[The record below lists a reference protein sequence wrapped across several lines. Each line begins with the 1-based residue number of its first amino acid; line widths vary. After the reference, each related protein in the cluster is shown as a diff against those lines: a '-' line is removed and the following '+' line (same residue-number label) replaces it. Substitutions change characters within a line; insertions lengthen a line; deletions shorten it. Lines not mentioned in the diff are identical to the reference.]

1 MYSAYFDRMTS
12 NKQAVL
18 LVESIQK
25 EYILPASSL
34 PSGSKPGSWFH
45 VTVQN
50 DAITSIKIDGAKMN
64 AMKDDI
70 QSRLGRLQS
79 NQKSRFKRR

>member
-1 MYSAYFDRMTS
+1 MDSAYYDRMS
-12 NKQAVL
+12 GNNQAVL

-25 EYILPASSL
+25 EFILPATSL

-50 DAITSIKIDGAKMN
+50 DTITSIKIDEAKTS

-70 QSRLGRLQS
+70 QSRLARLQS
-79 NQKSRFKRR
+79 NKKSRFKRR